1 MKNKLLYHMIIDI
14 SIASGLLLLDEL
26 RRKRK
31 EIKKLNQ
38 KLDETNSSIQGIELN
53 VELME
58 QSYKGLNNSLKNFCT
73 KEI

>member
-1 MKNKLLYHMIIDI
+1 MKNKLLCHIIIDI

-38 KLDETNSSIQGIELN
+38 KLDETKSSIQGIEIE
-53 VELME
+53 VELI
-58 QSYKGLNNSLKNFCT
+58 NDSLKLLSS